1 MSVAVQVTVVV
12 PTGNDSGASFVTV
25 GFESK
30 TSAAV
35 AVPRATAVSVPVAS
49 TVTSAG
55 GVTVGG
61 VVSKT
66 VNDAWPRMAPWR

>member
-1 MSVAVQVTVVV
+1 MS

-35 AVPRATAVSVPVAS
+35 AVPRATAVSGPVAS
-49 TVTSAG
+49 TVTPG
-55 GVTVGG
+55 GAVTTGG
-61 VVSKT
+61 AVSRR
-66 VNDAWPRMAPWR
+66 VIDARPLKAAWR